1 MKENGLIKEWINTK
15 AVIDRTTL
23 FKFFSNCQW
32 RNHTKKK
39 NPITSVGTHMF
50 RQIKGTGH
58 SEIKI
63 QNHLLTLML
72 FQTSMTDFLLWNT
85 KDILKNV
92 LVSESIQ
99 YSFV

>member
-1 MKENGLIKEWINTK
+1 
-15 AVIDRTTL
+15 
-23 FKFFSNCQW
+23 
-32 RNHTKKK
+32 
-39 NPITSVGTHMF
+39 MF